1 MGTNLNQSI
10 NSGIQGLCEAEY
22 YEQSLEIELDP
33 PCSRSN
39 KRCQGPK
46 CDLLSG
52 DRRVELYLATAGNK
66 DVREWK
72 IFTHYIFQVLCRV
85 GTFDCKFV
93 ENRFPCLQD
102 FRQLSNKERR

>member
-52 DRRVELYLATAGNK
+52 DKKSITLLGYRRQQRRPGGEDIHSLHLPSVVQGRHPRLQ
-66 DVREWK
+66 VRGK
-72 IFTHYIFQVLCRV
+72 
-85 GTFDCKFV
+85 
-93 ENRFPCLQD
+93 
-102 FRQLSNKERR
+102 